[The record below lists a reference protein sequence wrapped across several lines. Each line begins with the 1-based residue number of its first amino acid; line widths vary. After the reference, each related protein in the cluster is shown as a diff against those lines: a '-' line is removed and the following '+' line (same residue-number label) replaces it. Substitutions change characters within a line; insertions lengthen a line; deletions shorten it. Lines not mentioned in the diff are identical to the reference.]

1 MVVFRA
7 RHTTMKIDQA
17 TDVTI
22 TTAAALD
29 TFFVT
34 AGVVTLGN
42 VKNVTISVPEGAV
55 DKIDMI
61 GVDGNS
67 FQNQDVD
74 IKPFGMATLSG
85 TLVHSG
91 DEVLE
96 PFAYG
101 AGTAIAATY
110 TRFRF
115 DNGTRPEIALLVK
128 LTDGTD
134 VVNVALDNAYMTKLG
149 DIKLS
154 GADGYWEQDFSLTC
168 LPKDAHVEYKD

>member
-7 RHTTMKIDQA
+7 RHTTMKIDEA
-17 TDVTI
+17 SDVTI

-29 TFFVT
+29 TFFGSAT
-34 AGVVTLGN
+34 TLAN
-42 VKNVTISVPEGAV
+42 VKNVTIAIPEGAV
-55 DKIDMI
+55 DKIDLI

-74 IKPFGMATLSG
+74 IKPYGMATLSG

-96 PFAYG
+96 VFAYG
-101 AGTAIAATY
+101 SGTAVAATHHRY
-110 TRFRF
+110 RMG
-115 DNGTRPEIALLVK
+115 DGNRPEVAILTK

-134 VVNVALDNAYMTKLG
+134 IVNVALDNAYITKLG
-149 DIKLS
+149 DAKLS
-154 GADGYWEQDFSLTC
+154 GADGHWEQDFSITC
-168 LPKDAHVEYKD
+168 LPRDTHVEYKD

>member
-7 RHTTMKIDQA
+7 RQTLMKIDEA
-17 TDVTI
+17 SDVTI
-22 TTAAALD
+22 TTSAALD
-29 TFFVT
+29 TFYGSAT
-34 AGVVTLGN
+34 TLAN
-42 VKNVTISVPEGAV
+42 VKNVTIAIPEGAV
-55 DKIDMI
+55 DKIDLI

-85 TLVHSG
+85 TLVHGG

-101 AGTAIAATY
+101 SGTAIAATHHRY
-110 TRFRF
+110 RLG
-115 DNGTRPEIALLVK
+115 DGNRPTVSILTK

-134 VVNVALDNAYMTKLG
+134 IVNVALDNAYITKLG
-149 DIKLS
+149 DAKLS
-154 GADGYWEQDFSLTC
+154 GADGHWEQDFNITC
-168 LPKDAHVEYKD
+168 LPRDTHVEYKD